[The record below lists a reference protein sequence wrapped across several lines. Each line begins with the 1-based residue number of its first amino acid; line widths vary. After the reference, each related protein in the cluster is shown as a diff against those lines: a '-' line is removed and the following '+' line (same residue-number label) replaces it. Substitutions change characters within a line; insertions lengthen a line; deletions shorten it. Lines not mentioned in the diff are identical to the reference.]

1 MMHRTVHDIVG
12 RFEIEGLPGDRAV
25 LCFEQ
30 FPSLNFVEDLEEEGP
45 ENEFSRIGRSRA
57 VILDF
62 TDQVL
67 ADAVGR
73 AKAVG
78 EPIGSQDRIVCPRT
92 IGLGEPAE
100 IHGEPFR
107 SEEQTSELQSLM
119 RISYAVFCLKKKE
132 NKTNLSNLCRYH
144 Y

>member
-1 MMHRTVHDIVG
+1 MLLLTAHRGHRHDVGGRVDRRSMMHRTVHDIVG

-45 ENEFSRIGRSRA
+45 ENDFSRIGRSRA

-67 ADAVGR
+67 ADGVGSW
-73 AKAVG
+73 KAFG
-78 EPIGSQDRIVCPRT
+78 ETHGSWDGIVY
-92 IGLGEPAE
+92 E
-100 IHGEPFR
+100 
-107 SEEQTSELQSLM
+107 
-119 RISYAVFCLKKKE
+119 
-132 NKTNLSNLCRYH
+132 
-144 Y
+144 